1 MAAWLDLVS
10 ESTGWTLVD
19 TGRMKELVQGM
30 SHPHTQFP
38 SVVYFAGNGSRIK
51 ALRALFPHNNITR
64 RGPAGLV
71 RLHLSTGTANTQ
83 NPILLAESS
92 LSNVSGLGESS
103 LRRWS
108 SDNVQ
113 RYRILQGGTRRVLD
127 IQQQVISQ
135 MLLPWTNVFC
145 LFVDTQSDIRDACQL
160 LKRPRQT
167 VTIGSQSIPDLMRTV
182 VILTGAQN
190 HGIEDLSKASHELH
204 ATDRLSKDVT
214 VLDLRDRHELSPTAA
229 FEPLRR
235 LILNEIQDIRG
246 EQSRQGLSFS
256 AIHLSTL
263 WTRTLRLELGTSKAS
278 VLDCLQVARENHRLN
293 NISTECLVE
302 FIKQATSY
310 IHAKDGVH
318 AFIASAL
325 LMNAYPPGMH
335 GFDPDL
341 VFNSLYRRGCLEGW
355 RILEDDDEHQHCN
368 AVFEH
373 FTQYFRSMSPT
384 RSSAAIRKDILRS
397 YYLQWNGLSSTTTC
411 FYCLCRPPEHM
422 LACRHAICDT
432 CVVVFGTPSKCAE
445 YHFDIIKCPL
455 CYKPSPLTFRQLP
468 PTKRPLVLSLDGG
481 GVRGIIQLG
490 LLRTSVGALNEID
503 LILNGTSAEDGFRKF
518 PAFARKVFQ
527 LASAPSQKFSVSSC
541 AKWIKCLIGFFA
553 DGQYDGDNLENTLK
567 EAINPMRRMFD
578 VSTTLSA
585 GSRLAIITSR
595 ISDGKA
601 CVLANYRGI
610 GQRAIDSAYEFLK
623 PEDESQN
630 PFLWEVARCSV
641 AAPWFFQTKS
651 LPGFGPLQ
659 DGGVRANNPL
669 AIALKE
675 SAIIWPS
682 HGTHDLV
689 VSVGTGLSSSEAKA
703 QDAPMGSIL
712 KDGAVPRII
721 RAAMSS
727 PSMDG
732 EQGFYEALNYVPDRM
747 RAHIFRLNHALP
759 WPLPRLDDVGRLED
773 LSELSYSVPDE
784 LVRAILATGFL
795 FFELDQTPIRDQGIF
810 YCEGSILCSSPH
822 ASELIKRVLAEFPGP
837 RFQTA
842 GGYHLGPVSN
852 NDGCSEC
859 GYYRKKV
866 AFTVKSLEEVISI
879 EIANFTFHHK
889 IGGFPK
895 SMHDFL
901 NEQQVA

>member
-10 ESTGWTLVD
+10 DSTGWTLVD
-19 TGRMKELVQGM
+19 TGRMEQLVHGM

-71 RLHLSTGTANTQ
+71 RLHLSTRTASTL

-92 LSNVSGLGESS
+92 LSNVSGLGESG

-113 RYRILQGGTRRVLD
+113 RYRILQDGTRRVTE

-135 MLLPWTNVFC
+135 VLLPWTNVFC

-167 VTIGSQSIPDLMRTV
+167 VTIGSQSIPDLMHI
-182 VILTGAQN
+182 VIVLTGAQN
-190 HGIEDLSKASHELH
+190 VGNEDLCKASHELH
-204 ATDRLSKDVT
+204 ATESLSKDVT
-214 VLDLRDRHELSPTAA
+214 VLDLRDRYELSPTAA

-235 LILNEIQDIRG
+235 LILNEIQDIRV

-256 AIHLSTL
+256 AIHLTTL
-263 WTRTLRLELGTSKAS
+263 WTRTLRLELGTSES
-278 VLDCLQVARENHRLN
+278 SILDCLQVARENHRLN
-293 NISTECLVE
+293 NITTECLVE

-310 IHAKDGVH
+310 ILAKNGVH

-335 GFDPDL
+335 G
-341 VFNSLYRRGCLEGW
+341 
-355 RILEDDDEHQHCN
+355 
-368 AVFEH
+368 
-373 FTQYFRSMSPT
+373 
-384 RSSAAIRKDILRS
+384 
-397 YYLQWNGLSSTTTC
+397 
-411 FYCLCRPPEHM
+411 
-422 LACRHAICDT
+422 
-432 CVVVFGTPSKCAE
+432 
-445 YHFDIIKCPL
+445 
-455 CYKPSPLTFRQLP
+455 
-468 PTKRPLVLSLDGG
+468 
-481 GVRGIIQLG
+481 
-490 LLRTSVGALNEID
+490 ALNEID
-503 LILNGTSAEDGFRKF
+503 LILNGTSTEDSFRKF

-527 LASAPSQKFSVSSC
+527 LASAPSQKFSVTSC
-541 AKWIKCLIGFFA
+541 AKWIKCLVGFFA

-567 EAINPMRRMFD
+567 EAINPARRIFD

-610 GQRAIDSAYEFLK
+610 GQRAVDSAYEFLK

-682 HGTHDLV
+682 QGTHDLL
-689 VSVGTGLSSSEAKA
+689 VSVGTGLPSSEAKA
-703 QDAPMGSIL
+703 QDAPMGSIIQ
-712 KDGAVPRII
+712 DGAVPRII

-747 RAHIFRLNHALP
+747 RAHIFRLNHSLP
-759 WPLPRLDDVGRLED
+759 WPLPRLDDVSRLED
-773 LSELSYSVPDE
+773 LSELSYGIPDE

-795 FFELDQTPIRDQGIF
+795 FFELDQTPVRDQGSF

-822 ASELIKRVLAEFPGP
+822 ASYLIKRVLAEFPGP
-837 RFQTA
+837 RFQIA

-852 NDGCSEC
+852 DDGCSEC

-866 AFTVKSLEEVISI
+866 AFTVNSLEEVISI
-879 EIANFTFHHK
+879 DIANSTFHHK

-895 SMHDFL
+895 SMHEFL
-901 NEQQVA
+901 NDQQVYANFGRADHRIACWPSNRVCYCSRGTKRRVQFLEPSPDRKKCRL